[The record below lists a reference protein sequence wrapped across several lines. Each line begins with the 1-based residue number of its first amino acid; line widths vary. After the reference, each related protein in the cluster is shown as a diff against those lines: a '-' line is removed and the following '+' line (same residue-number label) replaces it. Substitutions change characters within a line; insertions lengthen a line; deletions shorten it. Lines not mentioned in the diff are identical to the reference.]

1 MTGNLCIK
9 HFPEPVIYI
18 SEEPMCKK
26 CIPEYLEKIKKEK
39 GENEEESKVQD
50 QTEMLVQMFGTPTMN
65 MYTAEKRM
73 INNCLIKID
82 DFRGDIRY
90 INEEID
96 DRVKESKENLMNLPE
111 LMCQI
116 FSKCEDVL
124 AQQKNTFLSEL
135 DDIINK
141 QQASFKR
148 DNETKVPNFYERL
161 SQKYNQLQQATSQ
174 CDNMADEQIIE
185 ILN

>member
-1 MTGNLCIK
+1 
-9 HFPEPVIYI
+9 
-18 SEEPMCKK
+18 
-26 CIPEYLEKIKKEK
+26 
-39 GENEEESKVQD
+39 
-50 QTEMLVQMFGTPTMN
+50 MFGTPTMN
-65 MYTAEKRM
+65 MYTAEKSM

-116 FSKCEDVL
+116 FSKCEDVVAL
-124 AQQKNTFLSEL
+124 QKNTFMSEL

-161 SQKYNQLQQATSQ
+161 S
-174 CDNMADEQIIE
+174 
-185 ILN
+185 